1 MNKHTNKW
9 TNKKKRKYRTIGR
22 KQRDLGAGE
31 RTGTTQET
39 DKETLKVR
47 EDLGHIT
54 GSWQVTGI
62 ELLKKKAM
70 IFGAKRESEIK

>member
-9 TNKKKRKYRTIGR
+9 SNKKKRKYRTIGR
-22 KQRDLGAGE
+22 KQRDLVAGE
-31 RTGTTQET
+31 RTGTQET
-39 DKETLKVR
+39 DKGTLKVR

-70 IFGAKRESEIK
+70 IFRCQACK

>member
-1 MNKHTNKW
+1 MVLTLNKHTNKR

-22 KQRDLGAGE
+22 KQRDLVAGE

-47 EDLGHIT
+47 EDLGHVT
-54 GSWQVTGI
+54 GSWQVIGI

-70 IFGAKRESEIK
+70 IFWCQA